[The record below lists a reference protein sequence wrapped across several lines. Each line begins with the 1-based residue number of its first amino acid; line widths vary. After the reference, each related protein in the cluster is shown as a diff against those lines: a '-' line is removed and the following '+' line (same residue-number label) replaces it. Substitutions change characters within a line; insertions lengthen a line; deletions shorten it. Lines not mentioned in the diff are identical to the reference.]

1 MNEIYVCKHIQKVFM
16 GKDDFDACAMRMKD
30 GMCFRFNKG
39 LPCDAVKY
47 VREQVGKWEYNGN
60 MDELEC
66 SVCKESH
73 FIGATD
79 YCPSCGARMEEE

>member
-1 MNEIYVCKHIQKVFM
+1 M

-47 VREQVGKWEYNGN
+47 VREQVGKWIFEPQCN
-60 MDELEC
+60 LPKC
-66 SVCKESH
+66 SVCK
-73 FIGATD
+73 TD
-79 YCPSCGARMEEE
+79 MIPFLFWKNYVGPNVLFDRCPSCGARMEEE